1 MGNLILIQNID
12 RYLAGVMPE
21 EERNQFEEKIRNDQ
35 HLRRKV
41 DIQREAIKAI
51 RRKAMREKVNRF
63 ERQLRFRRI
72 RITIYRTLSPMAIAA
87 CFVGFFIIGP
97 QTRNLMNIGNNTEF
111 YASAVADM
119 NEAYIDIKG
128 DSKARDI
135 ILQATELLNK
145 EQYEQADKL
154 LSSEIAKFKDVD
166 RTDEQ
171 AWSEKED
178 MLYLRSLCAIKQHKL
193 YRSRRLLNE
202 VVNMGSTHKEDAQRL
217 LDKIKGRK

>member
-1 MGNLILIQNID
+1 MENLILIQNID

-21 EERNQFEEKIRNDQ
+21 EERNQFEEKIRNDR

-51 RRKAMREKVNRF
+51 RRKAMREKVNHF
-63 ERQLRFRRI
+63 EKQLRIQRI
-72 RITIYRTLSPMAIAA
+72 RRITIRTLTPLAIAA

-111 YASAVADM
+111 YASEMANM
-119 NEAYIDIKG
+119 NEAYIDLKG
-128 DSKARDI
+128 DSEAREV
-135 ILQATELLNK
+135 ILQATELMNDD
-145 EQYEQADKL
+145 QYEQADKL
-154 LSSEIAKFKDVD
+154 LSSAIAKLKDID
-166 RTDEQ
+166 RTNEQ

-178 MLYLRSLCAIKQHKL
+178 MLYLRALCAIKQHKL

-202 VVNMGSTHKEDAQRL
+202 VVNMGSTHKDDARRL